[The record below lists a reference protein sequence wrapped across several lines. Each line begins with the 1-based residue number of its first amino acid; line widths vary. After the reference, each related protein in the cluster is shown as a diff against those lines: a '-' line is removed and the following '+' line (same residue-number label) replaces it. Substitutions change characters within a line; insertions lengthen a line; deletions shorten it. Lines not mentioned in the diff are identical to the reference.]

1 MRKLVIGVLM
11 FLAPAA
17 VRAADLPKEI
27 RIGVAGV
34 GTGNRPVVGGAYVAT
49 AANNGDLENE
59 FKKDGVAVKYVYF
72 AGAGP
77 AVNEALANGQ
87 LDFAYQGD
95 LPALVAK
102 AGGLPTK
109 LILAAGRFSAIYIGV
124 PVDSPYRTLEDLK
137 GKRVAVFKGTN
148 LQLAFYNVL
157 TSRGLKDS
165 DFKTINMSTYDGN
178 AAGPTYTY
186 TAAGRLASRAWARLA
201 RRARLA
207 CGR

>member
-1 MRKLVIGVLM
+1 M
-11 FLAPAA
+11 FLTPDAA
-17 VRAADLPKEI
+17 QAADLPKEI

-59 FKKDGVAVKYVYF
+59 FKKDGIAVKYVYF

-109 LILAAGRFSAIYIGV
+109 LILAAGRFLCHL
-124 PVDSPYRTLEDLK
+124 R
-137 GKRVAVFKGTN
+137 RR
-148 LQLAFYNVL
+148 
-157 TSRGLKDS
+157 SRGFAVS
-165 DFKTINMSTYDGN
+165 H
-178 AAGPTYTY
+178 P
-186 TAAGRLASRAWARLA
+186 GRPEGQSGWRCSRARIFSWPSTMS
-201 RRARLA
+201 
-207 CGR
+207 